1 MLHFLKPI
9 KHISKILFMSEQEKN
24 NDSNSSGDIPPKE
37 VQIPVQPS
45 EVYSIISANFELEG
59 RQDITLEEIYRI
71 LTGTIR
77 DMLDKN
83 VERLVSILYRIDVG
97 QKKTD
102 EIFNHPS
109 KDDIAALLAEA
120 VIERQLQK
128 VLSRKKYSAG
138 NQ

>member
-1 MLHFLKPI
+1 MN
-9 KHISKILFMSEQEKN
+9 EQEN
-24 NDSNSSGDIPPKE
+24 SNQQSGESEP
-37 VQIPVQPS
+37 QITVKPS

-59 RQDITLEEIYRI
+59 RQEISLDEIQQI
-71 LTGTIR
+71 LTARIR
-77 DMLDKN
+77 ELLDKN

-102 EIFNHPS
+102 DIFNNPSPS

-128 VLSRKKYSAG
+128 VLSRKKYSSD
-138 NQ
+138 NS